1 MRMVIELAGIPME
14 VECRH
19 EANRTFMKDYLS
31 SRAPQIS
38 IIPTEKDF
46 DDTAER
52 LRSRNVQDGC
62 PDIRYS
68 DVFVENCTLHRLIV
82 QQLVSCGVLLM
93 HGSALCMDGRAYIFS
108 APSGTGKSTHARLW
122 REVFGERVWM
132 INDDKPLLRFSEQG
146 VDVWGSPW
154 DGKHRLSRNASA
166 SLQAVIFLRR
176 GMENRIRPMTAVDA
190 FPFLLSQTYSSD
202 DMQTMEKIAGMQ
214 QILLRQIRFYR
225 LECNMEPEAAMTAW
239 KGVRGE

>member
-1 MRMVIELAGIPME
+1 MRMVVELAGIPME
-14 VECRH
+14 VEYRH
-19 EANRTFMKDYLS
+19 EVNRTFMKDYLS

-38 IIPTEKDF
+38 IVPSEKDF
-46 DDTAER
+46 SDAAEL
-52 LRSRNVQDGC
+52 LRAKSVQDGE
-62 PDIRYS
+62 PDARYS
-68 DVFVENCTLHRLIV
+68 DDFVENCAIHGLIV

-122 REVFGERVWM
+122 REVFGDRVWM

>member
-1 MRMVIELAGIPME
+1 ME
-14 VECRH
+14 VEYRH
-19 EANRTFMKDYLS
+19 EVNRTFMKDYLS

-38 IIPTEKDF
+38 IVPSEKDF
-46 DDTAER
+46 SDAAEL
-52 LRSRNVQDGC
+52 LRAKSVQDGE
-62 PDIRYS
+62 PDARYS
-68 DVFVENCTLHRLIV
+68 DDFVENCAIHGLIV

-122 REVFGERVWM
+122 REVFGDRVWM

>member
-1 MRMVIELAGIPME
+1 ME
-14 VECRH
+14 VEYRH
-19 EANRTFMKDYLS
+19 EVNRTFMKDYLS

-38 IIPTEKDF
+38 IVPSEKDF
-46 DDTAER
+46 SDAAEL
-52 LRSRNVQDGC
+52 LRAKSVQDGE
-62 PDIRYS
+62 PDARYS
-68 DVFVENCTLHRLIV
+68 DDFVENCAIHGLIV

>member
-38 IIPTEKDF
+38 IVPSEKDF
-46 DDTAER
+46 SDAAEL
-52 LRSRNVQDGC
+52 LRAKSVQDGE
-62 PDIRYS
+62 PDARYS
-68 DVFVENCTLHRLIV
+68 DDFVENCAIHGLIV

-122 REVFGERVWM
+122 REMFGERVWM
-132 INDDKPLLRFSEQG
+132 INDDKPLLRFRENG

-166 SLQAVIFLRR
+166 PLQAVVFLRR
-176 GMENRIRPMTAVDA
+176 AAENRIRPMTAVEA
-190 FPFLLSQTYSSD
+190 FPFLLSQTYSSE

-239 KGVRGE
+239 EGVRDE

>member
-1 MRMVIELAGIPME
+1 MKKIKNSPEQTDITN
-14 VECRH
+14 VE
-19 EANRTFMKDYLS
+19 
-31 SRAPQIS
+31 
-38 IIPTEKDF
+38 
-46 DDTAER
+46 
-52 LRSRNVQDGC
+52 
-62 PDIRYS
+62 RYEPS
-68 DVFVENCTLHRLIV
+68 TDSGLTDEQVRKRYECG
-82 QQLVSCGVLLM
+82 LV
-93 HGSALCMDGRAYIFS
+93 
-108 APSGTGKSTHARLW
+108 
-122 REVFGERVWM
+122 
-132 INDDKPLLRFSEQG
+132 NDDKPLLRFSEQG

>member
-1 MRMVIELAGIPME
+1 ME
-14 VECRH
+14 VEYRH
-19 EANRTFMKDYLS
+19 EVNRTFMKDYLS

-38 IIPTEKDF
+38 IVPSEKDF
-46 DDTAER
+46 SDAAEL
-52 LRSRNVQDGC
+52 LRAKSVQDGE
-62 PDIRYS
+62 PDARYS
-68 DVFVENCTLHRLIV
+68 GDFVENCAIHGLIV

-132 INDDKPLLRFSEQG
+132 INDDKPLLRFRENG

-190 FPFLLSQTYSSD
+190 FPFLLSQPYSSD